1 MATTAVIT
9 QWGNAISVHPNY
21 STKTQGQSPREYW
34 CFSINV
40 ERYRYKNAGP
50 LIRYNAEIVAKRIE
64 LSDNATPTNVEE
76 IIIFRS
82 YRRGPEMA
90 DVAHTLLQSL
100 LQAIDN
106 GDPVWDV
113 REFLSVHTD
122 TGIYITLPSKST

>member
-9 QWGNAISVHPNY
+9 QWGTAISVHPNY
-21 STKTQGQSPREYW
+21 STKARSQSPREYW

-40 ERYRYKNAGP
+40 ERYRYKEAAP

-82 YRRGPEMA
+82 HRRGPETA

-106 GDPVWDV
+106 GDPVWDI
-113 REFLSVHTD
+113 REFL
-122 TGIYITLPSKST
+122 